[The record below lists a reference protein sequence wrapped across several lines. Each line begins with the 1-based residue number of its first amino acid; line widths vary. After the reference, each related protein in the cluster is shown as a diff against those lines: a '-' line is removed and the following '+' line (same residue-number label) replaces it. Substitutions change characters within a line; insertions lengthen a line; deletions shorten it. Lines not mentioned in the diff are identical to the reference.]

1 MHLLELAKT
10 QWNAGIVLPNLGT
23 EERSKV
29 KEQTRAYLSL
39 ARLILQIYGPEGDDV
54 GPLQEIKILED
65 LLIEEDPNIAVD
77 T

>member
-10 QWNAGIVLPNLGT
+10 QWNAGIVLPNLSA

-29 KEQTRAYLSL
+29 KEQTRVYLSL
-39 ARLILQIYGPEGDDV
+39 ARCILQIYGPEGDDV
-54 GPLQEIKILED
+54 GPLQEIEILED